1 MNRPYGV
8 RLVKIIASL
17 LIVLLLPL
25 LVAAQGRFFQR
36 GGETALHNPGYDSRF
51 VFTRIRYRGGGFF
64 GGGSWSHD
72 YPRADQHLPRIL
84 EDITTLSPR
93 IDGTNVFDLDDP
105 EIFQNPIIYVSE
117 PGFWSIRDNEAANLR
132 TYLLK
137 GGFIIFDD
145 FEGPQQWNNMAA
157 QMARAL
163 PEHRWIQIDV
173 SHPIFHSFFELKTI
187 NAPHPTV
194 NVTPAY
200 YAMFDRNDPSRRMI
214 ALANHNSDLA
224 EYWEWSATGLF
235 PVDTTSEAYKLGVNY
250 IIYAM
255 TH

>member
-1 MNRPYGV
+1 MRRV
-8 RLVKIIASL
+8 ALFV
-17 LIVLLLPL
+17 LIVILPI
-25 LVAAQGRFFQR
+25 LVSAQGRFRQR
-36 GGETALHNPGYDSRF
+36 GGGESAFNNPAYDSRF

-64 GGGSWSHD
+64 GGGSWAHD

-84 EDITTLSPR
+84 EDITTMTPQLEVSS
-93 IDGTNVFDLDDP
+93 VFDLDDP

-117 PGFWSIRDNEAANLR
+117 PGYWTIRDNEVPNLR
-132 TYLLK
+132 AYLLK

-145 FEGPQQWNNMAA
+145 FEGPQHWDNMSR
-157 QMARAL
+157 QMARAV
-163 PEHRWIQIDV
+163 PELRWVQIDV
-173 SHPIFHSFFELKTI
+173 SHPIFHSFFELKAI
-187 NAPHPTV
+187 NAPHPTM
-194 NVTPAY
+194 NVTPGY
-200 YAMFDRNDPSRRMI
+200 YAMYENNDPKRRMI
-214 ALANHNSDLA
+214 GLANHNSDLA